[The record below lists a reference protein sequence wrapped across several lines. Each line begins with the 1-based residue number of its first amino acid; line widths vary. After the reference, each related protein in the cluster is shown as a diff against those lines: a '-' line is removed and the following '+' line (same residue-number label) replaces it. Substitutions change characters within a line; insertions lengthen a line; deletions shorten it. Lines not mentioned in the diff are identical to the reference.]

1 MKPYAD
7 AHLCRYE
14 GPSRRAECP
23 SVKGKYKCVGARVG
37 CNRCRCKRRHALRC
51 ERAAGRRVDSACVG
65 WPAGRRCS
73 SKCSSKCS
81 SNAAPMHE
89 REPTLSGRF
98 NLARREPLHALHCK
112 LAAALLCWLPSAL
125 SLCLSVSLSLSCPRF
140 GLSWASRCCNFGRL
154 PHHHHPLPSSSF
166 TPPSLH
172 HRTPHPA
179 QLRLPSTLSRI
190 ASSSLPPVFQ
200 FAPCFGSAHIR
211 LKPVLHPQIAGRP
224 KYYID
229 SKAYAASS
237 PPSIPTIAC
246 FSCPA
251 FESILLLGVAQI
263 LAHPPSHCAPFAQS
277 ISRAAVRQRTVPP
290 LQRQICSKPSDTR
303 DP

>member
-1 MKPYAD
+1 MRGQAD
-7 AHLCRYE
+7 V
-14 GPSRRAECP
+14 PSVQVSKGKTSVWVQGWVAIAAGAKDAMRCAARGRQVGASTRRALD
-23 SVKGKYKCVGARVG
+23 GQQGDAAAR
-37 CNRCRCKRRHALRC
+37 N
-51 ERAAGRRVDSACVG
+51 AAR
-65 WPAGRRCS
+65 
-73 SKCSSKCS
+73 
-81 SNAAPMHE
+81 NAAPMQLQCMSANPRCQADSIWHAAS
-89 REPTLSGRF
+89 RFTLYSD
-98 NLARREPLHALHCK
+98 

-140 GLSWASRCCNFGRL
+140 GPSWASRCCNFGRL

-190 ASSSLPPVFQ
+190 ASSSLPPVFP

>member
-1 MKPYAD
+1 MRGQAD
-7 AHLCRYE
+7 V
-14 GPSRRAECP
+14 PSVQVSKGNTSVWVQGWVAIAAGAKDAMRCAARGRQVGASTRRALD
-23 SVKGKYKCVGARVG
+23 GQQGDAAAR
-37 CNRCRCKRRHALRC
+37 N
-51 ERAAGRRVDSACVG
+51 AARNAA
-65 WPAGRRCS
+65 PMQLQ
-73 SKCSSKCS
+73 CS

-190 ASSSLPPVFQ
+190 ASSSLPRFSSSLLV
-200 FAPCFGSAHIR
+200 SA
-211 LKPVLHPQIAGRP
+211 V
-224 KYYID
+224 
-229 SKAYAASS
+229 
-237 PPSIPTIAC
+237 PT
-246 FSCPA
+246 F
-251 FESILLLGVAQI
+251 V
-263 LAHPPSHCAPFAQS
+263 
-277 ISRAAVRQRTVPP
+277 
-290 LQRQICSKPSDTR
+290 
-303 DP
+303 